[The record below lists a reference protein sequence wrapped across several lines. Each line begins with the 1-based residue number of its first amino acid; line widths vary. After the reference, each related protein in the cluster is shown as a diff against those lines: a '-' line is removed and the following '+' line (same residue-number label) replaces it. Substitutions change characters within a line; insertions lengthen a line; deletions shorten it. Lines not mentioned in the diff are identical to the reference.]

1 MTEESL
7 WRDTV
12 EKSPGKA
19 RPKLQLARALGA
31 QGPGREEEQF
41 GLLREARAVAPHDP
55 DVTTELGVF
64 YLQRAEPER
73 ALRLFDEAL
82 GGNAQR
88 PQALANRGAALFLLG
103 RREEAI
109 GDWRSALTQDPCNFD
124 ARNNLIHAHQSESAA
139 AERDSAGN
147 DRATNDREAVRRLAV
162 IPEGCRFS
170 ERQRL
175 ALEAVGR

>member
-1 MTEESL
+1 L
-7 WRDTV
+7 
-12 EKSPGKA
+12 
-19 RPKLQLARALGA
+19 LQ
-31 QGPGREEEQF
+31 
-41 GLLREARAVAPHDP
+41 EARAVAPNDS

-82 GGNAQR
+82 GQNAQR

-109 GDWRSALTQDPCNFD
+109 ADWRSALAQDPCNFD
-124 ARNNLIHAHQSESAA
+124 ARNNLIHAHRSESAT
-139 AERDSAGN
+139 AESN
-147 DRATNDREAVRRLAV
+147 SEAVRQLAM

-170 ERQRL
+170 ERQRR